1 MVSIQEWVIVARV
14 RYLYYYQKKLEFY
27 SYYYIRTFFDEVTAA
42 PFMVL
47 FLLRENVSADSHKQ
61 KKHYKRCSCS
71 YVAVVCLVT
80 LWHYFVICFLVSAG
94 DESQIL
100 EIDNVSLHPKYD
112 LSNAYQDISVIK
124 LKPNKGKFYIN
135 IMSQKHI

>member
-1 MVSIQEWVIVARV
+1 MVV
-14 RYLYYYQKKLEFY
+14 
-27 SYYYIRTFFDEVTAA
+27 
-42 PFMVL
+42 
-47 FLLRENVSADSHKQ
+47 FLLRENVSTDSRKQ
-61 KKHYKRCSCS
+61 KKHHKMCSCS
-71 YVAVVCLVT
+71 YVAVVSLVT
-80 LWHYFVICFLVSAG
+80 LWHYFVICFPVSAG

>member
-1 MVSIQEWVIVARV
+1 
-14 RYLYYYQKKLEFY
+14 
-27 SYYYIRTFFDEVTAA
+27 
-42 PFMVL
+42 MVL

-61 KKHYKRCSCS
+61 KNHHKWCSCDVIKGGL
-71 YVAVVCLVT
+71 YVAVVSLVT
-80 LWHYFVICFLVSAG
+80 LWHYFVICFPVSAG

-100 EIDNVSLHPKYD
+100 EIDNVILHPKYD

-124 LKPNKGKFYIN
+124 LKPNKGKFCLN

>member
-1 MVSIQEWVIVARV
+1 MVV
-14 RYLYYYQKKLEFY
+14 
-27 SYYYIRTFFDEVTAA
+27 
-42 PFMVL
+42 
-47 FLLRENVSADSHKQ
+47 FLLRENVSTDSRKQ
-61 KKHYKRCSCS
+61 KKHHKMCSCS
-71 YVAVVCLVT
+71 YVAVVSLVT
-80 LWHYFVICFLVSAG
+80 LWHYFVICFPVSAG

-100 EIDNVSLHPKYD
+100 EIDNVILHPKYD

>member
-1 MVSIQEWVIVARV
+1 
-14 RYLYYYQKKLEFY
+14 
-27 SYYYIRTFFDEVTAA
+27 
-42 PFMVL
+42 MVL

-61 KKHYKRCSCS
+61 KNHHKWCSCD
-71 YVAVVCLVT
+71 VIKGGLCIAVVSLVS
-80 LWHYFVICFLVSAG
+80 LLHYFVICFPVSAG

-100 EIDNVSLHPKYD
+100 EIDDVILHPKYD

-124 LKPNKGKFYIN
+124 LKPNKGKFCLN